1 MLIGA
6 TSLCIVTILSIV
18 SYLLVR
24 EYRSAEHDASRS
36 ALNIVQLINR
46 DVRNTVEIYDSTLR
60 NLISVWQS
68 KELTPLSPIIEHSL
82 LFGRAREAPSNDGFF
97 LLNAQGQIITWSGT
111 SSSTPHENFS
121 EQPFF
126 NVHKNL
132 DSGELFISRP
142 FQSNKK
148 DEGWNISFSRRIS
161 APDGTFIGVAMGQ
174 MKLDYFKGLFR
185 GLDVGA
191 NGNINLISTDGFL
204 LMQYPVTSQAF
215 VGVNFSHTPNFIR
228 FLSERYGSF
237 TAMSGL
243 YHEQRLYNFSQVDNL
258 PMVVVVA
265 LSTQNIFSNWR
276 HTTLLIGAATLLL
289 CSGLLWLTWL
299 LVRELRLR
307 QHAERELAGLA
318 STDALTGLANR
329 RTLDTTLE
337 LDWRR
342 SQRSGKPLSVIM
354 IDIDHFKAFND
365 TYGHQI
371 GDEALRR
378 VAQVIK
384 EHVRRPTDLAARY
397 GGEEFAVVLNEA
409 DATNAR
415 LLAENIRQAVEDME
429 PVTAGN
435 KALTISLGT
444 CTRYAKACDSPL
456 AIINTADKAMYQA
469 KKSGR
474 NRVVNINE
482 TGLIVFKP
490 SVTP

>member
-6 TSLCIVTILSIV
+6 TTLCVMTILSIV

-24 EYRSAEHDASRS
+24 EYRSAEQDASRS

-46 DVRNTVEIYDSTLR
+46 DVRNTVEIYDSALK

-68 KELTPLSPIIEHSL
+68 NELSPLSPITEHSL
-82 LFGRAREAPSNDGFF
+82 LFGRSSEAPSNEGFF
-97 LLNAQGQIITWSGT
+97 LLNAQGQVITWSGT
-111 SSSTPHENFS
+111 SSLPHENFS

-126 NVHKNL
+126 NVHKLLN
-132 DSGELFISRP
+132 SGQVFISRP
-142 FQSNKK
+142 FQSSKK
-148 DEGWNISFSRRIS
+148 DEDWKISFSRRIS
-161 APDGTFIGVAMGQ
+161 APDGTFVGVAVGQ

-185 GLDVGA
+185 GLDVGT

-204 LMQYPVTSQAF
+204 LMQYPVTLQAF
-215 VGVNFSHTPNFIR
+215 VGVDLSQTPNFIR

-243 YHEQRLYNFSQVDNL
+243 YRQERLYNFSQVHDL

-265 LSTQNIFSNWR
+265 LSTENIFSNWW

-329 RTLDTTLE
+329 RTLDATLE
-337 LDWRR
+337 MDWRR

-371 GDEALRR
+371 GDEALRQ

-384 EHVRRPTDLAARY
+384 AHVRRPTDLAARY

-409 DATNAR
+409 DAASTR
-415 LLAENIRQAVEDME
+415 LLAENIRHAVEHME
-429 PVTAGN
+429 PVTADN
-435 KALTISLGT
+435 KVLTISLGT
-444 CTRYAKACDSPL
+444 CTRYAKAFDSPL

-482 TGLIVFKP
+482 TGLIAFKP
-490 SVTP
+490 NVAP